1 MKKILLVGALA
12 LSSLFASAQDGLQG
26 VWFAGGNVTLSSSKD
41 KATDIKT
48 EEYTVMPLLGK
59 FITPS
64 VAIGGALGFTH
75 IGNDKNNGTG
85 NSFIIQPLARKYWN
99 IGGNFYFFGQ
109 AALPV
114 EFGHEN
120 KDGSRKNTFGVHAQ
134 FSPGFDLIVNDWF
147 TVEASFTLLN
157 AGYTRSKPKDGKA
170 TDTWSLNGKTIGSSK
185 VGDVSVGV
193 KFLF

>member
-1 MKKILLVGALA
+1 MKKLFLVGALA

-48 EEYTVMPLLGK
+48 ENYTVMPLVGK

-64 VAIGGALGFTH
+64 VAVGGALGFTH
-75 IGNDKNNGTG
+75 LGNDKDNGTG
-85 NSFIIQPLARKYWN
+85 NSFIIQPLVRKYWN
-99 IGGNFYFFGQ
+99 IAGGLYFFGQ

-114 EFGHEN
+114 QFGHMD
-120 KDGSRKNTFGVHAQ
+120 KGGLKTNTFGVHAQ
-134 FSPGFDLIVNDWF
+134 VSPGFDYIVNSWF
-147 TVEASFTLLN
+147 TVEASFTLIN
-157 AGYTRSKPKDGKA
+157 AGYERSKPKDGKA
-170 TDTWSLNGKTIGSSK
+170 TDTWALDGKTIGSSK
-185 VGDVSVGV
+185 FGDLSVGV